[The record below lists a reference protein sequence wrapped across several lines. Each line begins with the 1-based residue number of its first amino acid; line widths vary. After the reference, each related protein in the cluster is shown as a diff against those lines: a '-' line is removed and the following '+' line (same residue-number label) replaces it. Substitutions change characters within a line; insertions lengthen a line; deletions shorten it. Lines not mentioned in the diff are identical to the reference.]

1 MSALSK
7 ILLKKNHNISS
18 TARDVIMKP
27 ILYNLD
33 VENLQLVMKE
43 WENLIMDTYKKVK
56 KDSSVKK

>member
-27 ILYNLD
+27 ILYSLD
-33 VENLQLVMKE
+33 INELKIEMDE
-43 WENLIMDTYKKVK
+43 W
-56 KDSSVKK
+56 